1 MNWKGLEVSANF
13 PAEIVCEE
21 AGTGETCITLTWTK
35 GEYKAPA
42 LNVTWA
48 VPLVDIQYEWYPLCG
63 RDRALRTDWDAP
75 IYTSFSTGA
84 PVFCFYNEEGQNRL
98 TIALSEV
105 RLEALHSYGVH
116 EEDGTLLCCL
126 KLPLPMTGSAERYS
140 VTLLRLREN
149 MRYEAALRQVAAW
162 WERVSDTHPMP
173 VPTAARL
180 PMYSTWYSFHQET
193 VAADLEAACVLAAQ
207 DGFRT
212 VIVDDGWQTSD
223 CTRDY
228 GYCGDWQ
235 PAPEKIPDMRAHV
248 ARVHALGMKYM
259 LWYSVVYV
267 GEHSRHW
274 ETFKTMLLRHDTWA
288 HAGILDP
295 RFPQVRAFLV
305 DTYVKALK
313 AWDLDGF
320 KLDFID
326 SFGVS
331 SDAPPVREGM
341 DYALVEEAVCRL
353 LTEVREAL
361 TAIKPDILI
370 EFRQNYIGPAIRGFG
385 NMFRVADCPADWL
398 SNRVGMVDLRLLS
411 GDTAVHSDMLMWH
424 SEDSVENAARQL
436 LNVFFTVPQIS
447 VRPDRVPE
455 AHRAMLR
462 HYLALMEQLQ
472 GVLTAPLRAEAP
484 HLLYPLVR
492 ARKDDTEVIVC
503 YDADRVVRLSD
514 AARTYV
520 FNATGAEK
528 LLLHGTDVVYR
539 VYDCL
544 GREGKRGE
552 TAQAYAEVAIP
563 SGGYAVLEAEGR

>member
-1 MNWKGLEVSANF
+1 MNEQGLEVSTNF
-13 PAEIVCEE
+13 PADIVVEE
-21 AGTGETCITLTWTK
+21 AGIDETRITLTWPR

-63 RDRALRTDWDAP
+63 RDRALRTDWYAP
-75 IYTSFSTGA
+75 IHTSFSMGA

-116 EEDGTLLCCL
+116 EEDGTLLCRL
-126 KLPLPMTGSAERYS
+126 TLPLPMTVVAERYS
-140 VTLLRLREN
+140 VTLLRLQEDV
-149 MRYEAALRQVAAW
+149 RYEAALRQVAAW
-162 WERVSDTHPMP
+162 WERVSNTNPMP

-180 PMYSTWYSFHQET
+180 PMYSTWYSFHQEIM
-193 VAADLEAACVLAAQ
+193 AADVEAACMLAAQ
-207 DGFRT
+207 DGFHT

-223 CTRDY
+223 CTRGY

-235 PAPEKIPDMRAHV
+235 PVPKKISDMRTHV
-248 ARVHALGMKYM
+248 ARIHALGMKYM

-267 GEHSRHW
+267 GEYSQHW
-274 ETFKTMLLRHDTWA
+274 ETFKNMLLRHDTCA

-295 RFPQVRAFLV
+295 RYPQVRAFLV
-305 DTYVKALK
+305 GTYVKALK
-313 AWDLDGF
+313 AWNLDGF

-331 SDAPPVREGM
+331 SDAPPAREGM
-341 DYALVEEAVCRL
+341 DHALVEDAVCCL
-353 LTEVREAL
+353 LTEVQEAL
-361 TAIKPDILI
+361 TDIKPDILI

-424 SEDSVENAARQL
+424 PEDNVENAARQL

-447 VRPDRVPE
+447 VRPDRVPK
-455 AHRAMLR
+455 AHRLMLR
-462 HYLALMEQLQ
+462 HYLALMAQLRE
-472 GVLTAPLRAEAP
+472 VRTAPLWAEAP

-492 ARKDDTEVIVC
+492 ARKNDIEVIVC
-503 YDADRVVRLSD
+503 YDTGRVVEVSD

-520 FNATGAEK
+520 FNATGAKK
-528 LLLHGTDVVYR
+528 LLLHSMNAAYVA
-539 VYDCL
+539 YDCL
-544 GREGKRGE
+544 GQEEKKG
-552 TAQAYAEVAIP
+552 TVAQDYVEIDIP
-563 SGGYAVLEAEGR
+563 SGGYAVLNAEGY